1 MPADLSVFL
10 PEALFLEPTDQ
21 PAQTPMRLSSQPLL
35 AGYLHPSLQATCS
48 GAAPLLL
55 QHMGSGRLI
64 QFAINPNFRGFWRG
78 TERLMGNAVLFGPL
92 IRN

>member
-1 MPADLSVFL
+1 
-10 PEALFLEPTDQ
+10 
-21 PAQTPMRLSSQPLL
+21 
-35 AGYLHPSLQATCS
+35 
-48 GAAPLLL
+48 
-55 QHMGSGRLI
+55 MGSGRLI